1 MTQLSSKILRQQR
14 KKFYRIGNWPN
25 YYFSKSVKVVVAG
38 NLDNDILNCRR
49 GINFANIICTWVD
62 ELKFYYSIL
71 PRPQLKA
78 CYKYTRTIVSAL
90 VHWEQLL
97 INATSRISLNSCVN
111 LTHLINDNSFPFPAQ
126 MMLRLTLFVNIEF
139 SYKYVSRSILS
150 FSNKVDLSQ
159 ATVLLF

>member
-1 MTQLSSKILRQQR
+1 
-14 KKFYRIGNWPN
+14 
-25 YYFSKSVKVVVAG
+25 VAG

-139 SYKYVSRSILS
+139 SYKYVSRSILP

-159 ATVLLF
+159 TTVLLFWQYYELVENCFVNFFLCKNAP